1 MPRQRTANKHLPR
14 NMVKRGPSFYFV
26 TGGKYLNLGRDYSQA
41 LIKYAGMVGERPGVH
56 SLADLLAAYIEAR
69 RSKLSPVTIAGYLNS
84 AQNLGAVFGHM
95 PLEAVTRADVYRYV
109 KQAGNVQANR
119 DRALLSA
126 AYTFAAN
133 IGAYQGENPA
143 KGLQERN
150 EEAPRLRYVTDAE
163 LDAMLQHATP
173 KVAVMMRF
181 LYLTGMRPADAFAL
195 RLSDFDEQG
204 FIFTTSKT
212 KIPSGVL
219 WSDELSAVVQEAR
232 QLFRRFGRVY
242 LFESAPKGKHQSR
255 GAGKYTVSGFRSLF
269 KRAAARAGVADI
281 NPYDLRKKAASDVP
295 AEHATQLLG
304 HTNPATTKRHYRT
317 KVVRVRP
324 VK

>member
-26 TGGKYLNLGRDYSQA
+26 TGGRYVNLGRDYPQA
-41 LIKYAGMVGERPGVH
+41 LIKYAGMVGERPGIH
-56 SLADLLAAYIEAR
+56 ALADLLAAYIEAR
-69 RSKLSPVTIAGYLNS
+69 RSKLSAATIAGYLNS

-95 PLEAVTRADVYRYV
+95 PLEAITRADVYRYV
-109 KQAGNVQANR
+109 KQAGTVQANR

-133 IGAYQGENPA
+133 IGAYAGENPA

-163 LDAMLQHATP
+163 LDAMLQHASP
-173 KVAVMMRF
+173 KVAVIMRF
-181 LYLTGMRPADAFAL
+181 LYLTGMRPSDAFAL
-195 RLSDFDEQG
+195 RLSDFDDEG
-204 FIFTTSKT
+204 FLYTTRKT
-212 KIPSGVL
+212 KLPTGLS
-219 WSDELSAVVQEAR
+219 WSDELRQVVQDAR

-242 LFESAPKGKHQSR
+242 LFESSPKGKHQGR
-255 GAGKYTVSGFRSLF
+255 GVGPYTVSGFRANF
-269 KRAAARAGVADI
+269 KRLATKAGITDI
-281 NPYDLRKKAASDVP
+281 RPYDLRKKAASDVTE
-295 AEHATQLLG
+295 EHATNLLA
-304 HTNPATTKRHYRT
+304 HTNPKTTRRHYRT
-317 KVVRVRP
+317 KVKRVEP

>member
-41 LIKYAGMVGERPGVH
+41 LIKYAGMVGEKPGVNTV
-56 SLADLLAAYIEAR
+56 ADLLAAFIEDR
-69 RSKLSPVTIAGYLNS
+69 RRICAPATIAGYIHS
-84 AQNLGAVFGHM
+84 AKNIGAVFGHM

-133 IGAYQGENPA
+133 IGAYAGENPA

-163 LDAMLQHATP
+163 LDAMLQAWDASLKAAGLNPGTT
-173 KVAVMMRF
+173 AD
-181 LYLTGMRPADAFAL
+181 LTVCVLFIAALLEPSLMRPASEA
-195 RLSDFDEQG
+195 QG
-204 FIFTTSKT
+204 AT
-212 KIPSGVL
+212 PR
-219 WSDELSAVVQEAR
+219 W
-232 QLFRRFGRVY
+232 
-242 LFESAPKGKHQSR
+242 P
-255 GAGKYTVSGFRSLF
+255 GAC
-269 KRAAARAGVADI
+269 
-281 NPYDLRKKAASDVP
+281 
-295 AEHATQLLG
+295 
-304 HTNPATTKRHYRT
+304 
-317 KVVRVRP
+317 
-324 VK
+324 

>member
-26 TGGKYLNLGRDYSQA
+26 TGGRYVNLGRDYPQA
-41 LIKYAGMVGERPGVH
+41 LIKYAGMVGEKPGVNTV
-56 SLADLLAAYIEAR
+56 ADLLAAFIEDR
-69 RSKLSPVTIAGYLNS
+69 RRICAPATIAGYIHS
-84 AQNLGAVFGHM
+84 AKNIGAVFGHM
-95 PLEAVTRADVYRYV
+95 PLDAVTRADVYRYMM
-109 KQAGNVQANR
+109 QGGNVQANR
-119 DRALLSA
+119 DKAMLSA

-133 IGAYQGENPA
+133 IGAFSGTDPT
-143 KGLQERN
+143 KGFRERN
-150 EEAPRLRYVTDAE
+150 DEKPRRRYVTDAE
-163 LDAMLQHATP
+163 LEKILAASSARLAT
-173 KVAVMMRF
+173 MIRF

-204 FIFTTSKT
+204 FLFTARKT
-212 KIPSGVL
+212 GLDSGL
-219 WSDELSAVVQEAR
+219 EWSDDLRQVVQEAR